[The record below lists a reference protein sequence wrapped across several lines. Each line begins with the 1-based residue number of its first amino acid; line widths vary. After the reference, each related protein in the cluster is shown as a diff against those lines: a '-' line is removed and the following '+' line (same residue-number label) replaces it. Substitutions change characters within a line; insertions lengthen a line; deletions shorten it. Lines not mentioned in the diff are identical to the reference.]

1 MNNKKIISLMIA
13 SGLFCTVFVWQGVEP
28 VITKLGTAGW
38 SILAVCIFAVPVII
52 GNSEAWRALF
62 LNKPRPSFINTIY
75 ASWISTSVF
84 MAQIQENLEQN
95 GVLADYIHTEAF

>member
-28 VITKLGTAGW
+28 VIAKLGTAGW

-62 LNKPRPSFINTIY
+62 
-75 ASWISTSVF
+75 
-84 MAQIQENLEQN
+84 
-95 GVLADYIHTEAF
+95 